1 MENGILIWVFRI
13 LNWGAILYLFYTI
26 YRIQKKSSKKEL
38 DYKIKMIQNNN
49 LKLMLNPHFV
59 FGVLNSI
66 QYYLIKHDLDKTQ
79 IDLSKFSNFMRSNF
93 ELSQKE
99 FVDLETELIYL
110 EEYILLQK
118 LRFGDTISYEI
129 NSHDNE
135 KIKDLRIPSMLIQPV
150 LDDLINNYMAL
161 GDGPYS
167 IVLDTK
173 IVDKSINISIS
184 INSNEIIDMKSLS
197 QRNMISKALKI
208 TENRLSLMID
218 VYNKD
223 FSMNINHEEDEE
235 DEQSQ
240 SKSKS
245 TILMKLPLNIN

>member
-1 MENGILIWVFRI
+1 MENGILICVFRI

-59 FGVLNSI
+59 FGILNSI
-66 QYYLIKHDLDKTQ
+66 QYYLIKYDLDKTQ
-79 IDLSKFSNFMRSNF
+79 INLTRFSNFMRSNF

-99 FVDLETELIYL
+99 FIDLETELIYL
-110 EEYILLQK
+110 EEYMSLQK

-135 KIKDLRIPSMLIQPV
+135 KIIGIRIPSMLIQPA

-161 GDGPYS
+161 TDGTCS
-167 IVLDTK
+167 IVINTE
-173 IVDKSINISIS
+173 IVDKSIDISIS
-184 INSNEIIDMKSLS
+184 INSNEIIDIRSLTKG
-197 QRNMISKALKI
+197 NLISKALKI
-208 TENRLSLMID
+208 TKNRLSLMTD

-223 FSMNINHEEDEE
+223 FSVNINHEK

-240 SKSKS
+240 SKS